1 LSKKEK
7 AASGLLIALILYP
20 GVPVANAGNEQ
31 RSGTQHRQ

>member
-7 AASGLLIALILYP
+7 AAGGLLIALILYP

-31 RSGTQHRQ
+31 RSGTQQRQ